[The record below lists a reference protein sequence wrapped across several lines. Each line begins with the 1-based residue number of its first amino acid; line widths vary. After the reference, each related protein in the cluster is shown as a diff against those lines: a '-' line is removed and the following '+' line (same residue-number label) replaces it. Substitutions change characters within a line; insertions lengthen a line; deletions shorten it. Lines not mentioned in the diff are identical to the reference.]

1 MAYIPPNAQWYV
13 AELVEEICVEGDA
26 RNVVHRNLVL
36 VKASSPE
43 DAYRRA
49 MDLGQQRELTYR
61 NPEGR
66 TVVSRFRGLRELD
79 VVHDPLEH
87 GAELRFCEDIS
98 VPEER
103 VATWLKT
110 KEQLNVFCDVEPS
123 KGRPNYSCKEIV
135 DEVVRLI
142 HQDSQNQD

>member
-1 MAYIPPNAQWYV
+1 MAHIPRGAQWYV
-13 AELVEEICVEGDA
+13 AEIVMELRVEGDA

-49 MDLGQQRELTYR
+49 MDLGQQSEDTYQ

-87 GAELRFCEDIS
+87 GAELLFCEDIS

-103 VATWLKT
+103 VAIWLKT
-110 KEQLNVFCDVEPS
+110 KEQLNVFCDIEPS
-123 KGRPNYSCKEIV
+123 KGPNYSCKEIL
-135 DEVVRLI
+135 DEALRLTD
-142 HQDSQNQD
+142 QDSQNQD